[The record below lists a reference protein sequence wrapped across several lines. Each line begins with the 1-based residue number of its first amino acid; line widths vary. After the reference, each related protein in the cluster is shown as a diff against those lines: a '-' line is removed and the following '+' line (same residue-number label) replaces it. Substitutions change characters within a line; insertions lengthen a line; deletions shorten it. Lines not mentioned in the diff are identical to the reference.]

1 MAGPSFP
8 ITDNHIHIDPRN
20 GRGLAAARD
29 FFRSGGTHIFLVSK
43 PSSSFGILPLSGED
57 FRPVFEE
64 TLSVAEMVSGT
75 GLVVFPVLGVHPA
88 EITRLLE
95 HVPLARAAGIM
106 KEGIDLAARFVEE
119 GRAVA
124 IKSGR
129 PHYEVSPDVWTASCE
144 VLSFAFERAGEA
156 GCAVQVH
163 AESGDCADMREMAS
177 SAGLDPG
184 RVVKHYAVPATSLV
198 PSLIAT
204 HPAIPDLCR
213 QGRAFL
219 MESDYMDENTRPGAV
234 IGPRSVPRVTR
245 KLLEA
250 GVIDEDS
257 AYRVHAETPSRVY
270 GVEISL

>member
-1 MAGPSFP
+1 MARLSSP
-8 ITDNHIHIDPRN
+8 ITDDHIHIDPRN
-20 GRGLAAARD
+20 GRGPAAARD

-43 PSSSFGILPLSGED
+43 PSSSFGILPLCGED

-75 GLVVFPVLGVHPA
+75 GVVVFPVLGVHPA

-95 HVPLARAAGIM
+95 HVPLQRAVEIM

-129 PHYEVSPDVWTASCE
+129 PHYEVPADVWTASCE
-144 VLSFAFERAGEA
+144 VLSFAFERAGET

-163 AESGDCADMREMAS
+163 AESGDCADLREIAS
-177 SAGLDPG
+177 SAGLDPD
-184 RVVKHYAVPATSLV
+184 RVVKHYAVPSTPLV

-204 HPAIPDLCR
+204 HPAVPDLCR
-213 QGRAFL
+213 QGRAFM
-219 MESDYMDENTRPGAV
+219 MESDYMDENSRPGAV

-250 GVIDEDS
+250 GEIDEDS